1 MAIGP
6 TVRRLLGPQLAPIV
20 SRRYRAIFVDLSA
33 LADAIADW
41 IPANARLLDVG
52 GGDGEALNHLLARR
66 PDLTITTLDTAPV
79 VGQCIAPEFKERVFR
94 LPGITL
100 ADYLERRAPDPHAVL
115 LSDVMHHIP
124 SADRPALLHCLATLL
139 DRIPNLKIIVKDIE
153 PGSWRA
159 SLARWTD
166 YYITGDKG
174 VSPIARDEL
183 VKLFTNELGPIR
195 FDESDL
201 YTIDSPNYA
210 IAFYR

>member
-6 TVRRLLGPQLAPIV
+6 TVRRLLGPRLEPII
-20 SRRYRAIFVDLSA
+20 SRQYRAIFVDLSA
-33 LADAIADW
+33 LATAIAHW
-41 IPANARLLDVG
+41 IPVNARLLDIG
-52 GGDGEALNHLLARR
+52 GGDGEALNYLLGRR
-66 PDLTITTLDTAPV
+66 PDITVTTLDTASV
-79 VGQCIAPEFKERVFR
+79 VGQRIASKFQKRVLR
-94 LPGITL
+94 LPGTTL
-100 ADYLERRAPDPHAVL
+100 ADYLERGAPDPHAVL
-115 LSDVMHHIP
+115 LSDVMHHVVP
-124 SADRPALLHCLATLL
+124 SDRPALLHGLATLL
-139 DRIPNLKIIVKDIE
+139 DRIANLKVIIKDIE